1 MGLVR
6 WILSIICGLVFVPYF
21 VLHLFCAL
29 LCPTQDLKK
38 KYDAQWA
45 LVTGASTG
53 IGKALTMKLAGQGL
67 NVVLVALD
75 DDWLTKTFD
84 ELQQKFP
91 SCQFRKVGVNLGSPG
106 YMDEIVKQTQDI
118 NVQLVFANAGYL
130 VTGFFVDNSLSKHLA
145 NYECN
150 LTSAI
155 AITHHFLQK
164 LIASKKRGCFVYTSS
179 AAAQMPGPF
188 SVMYPTTKVA
198 LQAFGASLAAEVKVH
213 GIDVLVFFPSP
224 VASRFYEGQ
233 LKIDLLE
240 FFKQFT
246 VKPEQ
251 LPDVVFASI
260 GKVVLRDIGLI
271 AVIFRILPKLID
283 YGTLA
288 TLLSRIAHLMP
299 DFKRYHK
306 EK

>member
-1 MGLVR
+1 MLCWVFGIIAFLV
-6 WILSIICGLVFVPYF
+6 IVPYF
-21 VLHLFCAL
+21 ALHFFCAFF
-29 LCPTQDLKK
+29 CPEQNLKK
-38 KYDAQWA
+38 KYNAEWA

-53 IGKALTMKLAGQGL
+53 IGKALTLKLASQGL
-67 NVVLVALD
+67 NVVLVALED
-75 DDWLTKTFD
+75 EWLEQTFK
-84 ELQQKFP
+84 EVQEKFP
-91 SCQFRKVGVNLGSPG
+91 HLQFRKIGVNLGNAG
-106 YMDEIVKQTQDI
+106 YMEAIIKGTEDI
-118 NVQLVFANAGYL
+118 DIQVIFANAGYM
-130 VTGFFVDNSLSKHLA
+130 VTGFFADSSLSKHLN

-155 AITHHFLQK
+155 SITHHFLQK
-164 LIASKKRGCFVYTSS
+164 LIAVKKGGCFVYTSS

-188 SVMYPTTKVA
+188 SVLYPTTKVA

-246 VKPEQ
+246 VAPEQ
-251 LPDVVFASI
+251 LPDIVFASI
-260 GKVVLRDIGLI
+260 GKCVLRDIGLI
-271 AVIFRILPKLID
+271 AIMFRMMNKLVD
-283 YGTLA
+283 YGVLS
-288 TLLSRIAHLMP
+288 TLLPRIAHTLP

-306 EK
+306 QK